1 MRFLL
6 DTDICIYIIKRKP
19 QQIAQRF
26 NTLRPSDV
34 AISAITVAE
43 LEYGAQKSQKPDQN
57 RAALQQFLIPL
68 DILVFD
74 PQAAQAYG
82 TIRADLERKGQ
93 VIGSLDMLIA
103 AQAQSEDITL
113 VTNNVRE
120 FSRQSDDCQSGDVVD
135 LWID

>member
-26 NTLRPSDV
+26 NTLRPSDIG
-34 AISAITVAE
+34 ISAITVAE
-43 LEYGAQKSQKPDQN
+43 LEYGAQKSQKPEQN

-68 DILVFD
+68 EILVFD

-103 AQAQSEDITL
+103 AQAKSEGITL
-113 VTNNVRE
+113 VTNNIRE
-120 FSRQSDDCQSGDVVD
+120 FSRIPD
-135 LWID
+135 LRVENWVEG

>member
-26 NTLRPSDV
+26 NTLRPSDIG
-34 AISAITVAE
+34 ISAITVAE
-43 LEYGAQKSQKPDQN
+43 LEYGAQKSQKPEQN

-68 DILVFD
+68 EILVFD

-120 FSRQSDDCQSGDVVD
+120 FSRIPNLRVENWVEG
-135 LWID
+135 

>member
-19 QQIAQRF
+19 QQIVERF
-26 NTLRPSDV
+26 NTLLPSDV
-34 AISAITVAE
+34 GISAITVAE
-43 LEYGAQKSQKPDQN
+43 LEYGAQKSQKPEQN

-68 DILVFD
+68 EILVFD

-103 AQAQSEDITL
+103 AQVQSQGIII

-120 FSRQSDDCQSGDVVD
+120 FSRIPNLRVENWVED
-135 LWID
+135 